1 MGEDIEALIKSVF
14 NPATKKEAELEMLQ
28 TQINPHFL
36 YNTLSSI
43 NQLAK
48 FGETEKL
55 QDMVVQLAQFYRL
68 TLNSGRILIPI
79 ALEIEQANAYLDI
92 QK

>member
-1 MGEDIEALIKSVF
+1 MNEMGEDFEALINKVYL
-14 NPATKKEAELEMLQ
+14 TQIQKKEAELEMLQ

-48 FGETEKL
+48 FGENEKL
-55 QDMVVQLAQFYRL
+55 QKMVVELAQFYRL
-68 TLNSGRILIPI
+68 TLNSGKR
-79 ALEIEQANAYLDI
+79 
-92 QK
+92 